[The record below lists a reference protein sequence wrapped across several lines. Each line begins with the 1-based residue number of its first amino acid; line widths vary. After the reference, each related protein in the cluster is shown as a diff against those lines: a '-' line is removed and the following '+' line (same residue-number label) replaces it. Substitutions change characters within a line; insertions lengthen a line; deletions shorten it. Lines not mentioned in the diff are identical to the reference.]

1 MGTESKITV
10 VGGVPFAYPFDSID
24 RVGDTIMAG
33 NSHKT
38 HSFRW
43 AVTSRETVL
52 QDMINTV
59 SFRGSSLLTTATLY
73 KKYVFFEQVDCLP
86 NMPAASVLDKKY
98 DSLSDQSLALML
110 ACWMEI
116 DHIYLFGYD
125 IEDLTERERLK
136 TVAMLSPHN
145 QFYYVRKPNPQ
156 KIHLYDDYENIHIMD
171 YNEFDR
177 ISNEHK

>member
-1 MGTESKITV
+1 MGTESNITV
-10 VGGVPFAYPFDSID
+10 VGGVPFVYPFERID
-24 RVGDTIMAG
+24 RVGDTIIAG
-33 NSHKT
+33 NSHKS

-59 SFRGSSLLTTATLY
+59 SFRDSSLLTTAALY

-86 NMPAASVLDKKY
+86 SMPAAAVLDKKY

-110 ACWMEI
+110 ACWMGI
-116 DHIYLFGYD
+116 DRIYLFGYN
-125 IEDLTERERLK
+125 IVDLAERERLK

-145 QFYYVRKPNPQ
+145 HFYYVRKPNPQ
-156 KIHLYDDYENIHIMD
+156 KIHLYDDFENIHIID
-171 YNEFDR
+171 YKEFDK
-177 ISNEHK
+177 IVHGHK